1 MKTAPLR
8 RPGGRLGRGRG
19 RGLPEA
25 DDPLTAVANLVDI
38 FLVFIVGLLLS
49 FLSAYHLKDL
59 LDPQSEL
66 TMMTQSA
73 EGEMTIITKKG
84 TQIEAVKI
92 TRTEA
97 EGRGVRLG
105 VAYQLEDGSM
115 VYLPDEGD

>member
-8 RPGGRLGRGRG
+8 RLSRSRGQ
-19 RGLPEA
+19 LPEA

-66 TMMTQSA
+66 TMMTQSP

-115 VYLPDEGD
+115 VYLPDD